1 MDYRPRRG
9 YRRRMD
15 ATDHIKV
22 IFGPGFAGVDKGPF
36 LLEMERVARRM
47 MGKPR
52 AEVFMETMRDQNKP
66 RQKLR
71 KEDAI

>member
-1 MDYRPRRG
+1 
-9 YRRRMD
+9 MD

-22 IFGPGFAGVDKGPF
+22 IFGPGFDGVDKGPF

-47 MGKPR
+47 LGRAR

-71 KEDAI
+71 KGDAI

>member
-1 MDYRPRRG
+1 MD
-9 YRRRMD
+9 
-15 ATDHIKV
+15 TSEHIQV
-22 IFGPGFAGVDKGPF
+22 IFGKAFDGIDKGPF
-36 LLEMERVARRM
+36 LLEVERAARRM
-47 MGKPR
+47 LGVR